1 MTSNLPSREYNQML
15 CTWVNCF
22 MKFAH
27 LHVIPLVVPYF
38 QLRMNVLMRPLR
50 MNISD
55 SFVKTFSPVQRQL
68 ISFFFFLFCSSFFNW
83 LSIAISY
90 LSLHMRGIRSFF
102 LRRGIQR
109 LIILKYVCKLRVV
122 KMSDEKIKSFS

>member
-68 ISFFFFLFCSSFFNW
+68 ISFFFLILFVFFQLAFNRYQ
-83 LSIAISY
+83 LFVFAY
-90 LSLHMRGIRSFF
+90 ERYTKLFF
-102 LRRGIQR
+102 TSGDSTINHIEICLQLACG
-109 LIILKYVCKLRVV
+109 
-122 KMSDEKIKSFS
+122 KSEWWEN